1 MTDFS
6 SLQLK
11 VDDLKAKV
19 EQNSITPPYL
29 GAILDAIIELMA
41 AIDISDRK
49 TDISTALSN
58 SQTALSSLNALLPQV
73 SANKSAIDALTPR
86 IGAAEG
92 ALSTETSERQTADA
106 ALQTALDALRT
117 RVSTNEGNIATNADD
132 IATLQDDLQS
142 VASALNT
149 LSGSGDTT
157 AVIDTFNEVVDF
169 LAGINNNEKLTGKLN
184 ELRNL
189 CQDNYEDIGRLK
201 EDVSQITQTVDENRE
216 LQNSQAEAIES
227 LQGGLGEAQNELG
240 ELSQLL
246 VDYEDDA
253 ALKLSEAEMRLGG
266 RIDGVGILPFNSI
279 VEAHDSVID
288 GAPSYDTQFPSAAD
302 GAYRHIIFD
311 KSRRTFLWEIHAGDY
326 PDCPAGDAYTSWKGS
341 EEYVSDGHPRTDRLY
356 RLANELYRWDGTTL
370 RSYSAD
376 IAAKQDALTTS
387 DDLMISQDNE
397 LSLTDKAKY
406 ATFDAQWTA
415 IGGTVVESGKA
426 YECNGTDDL
435 TYDEAIDIYGW
446 HTNAFVAD
454 SSYRFVFYPH
464 RALLPVVANNEKTIT
479 ADRMFYFA
487 KNLKVIKFRNTSGGE
502 LPYISLTR
510 PIAAFMRCDALREII
525 TPIRFEASPDSAFSN
540 SDALEEVRIYKLRY
554 NISFVSCSR
563 LSLDSLRYMVTNAA
577 NTSAI
582 TITVHADV
590 YAKLTGD
597 TTNAAAAA
605 LTAEEL
611 AQWQQVLADAIAKN
625 ISIATV

>member
-1 MTDFS
+1 MSFIVARCTNIFAQNSFPMTDFS

-266 RIDGVGILPFNSI
+266 RIDGVGILPFNTI
-279 VEAHDSVID
+279 VESHFSVID
-288 GAPSYDTQFPSAAD
+288 GTPSYESQFPSAPD

-341 EEYVSDGHPRTDRLY
+341 AEYVSEGHPRADRLY
-356 RLANELYRWDGTTL
+356 RMGNELYRWDGTAL
-370 RSYSAD
+370 VSYSD
-376 IAAKQDALTTS
+376 T
-387 DDLMISQDNE
+387 ISA
-397 LSLTDKAKY
+397 AKY

-415 IGGTVVESGKA
+415 AGGTVIESGKT

-435 TYDEAIDIYGW
+435 TFAEAVDIMSRYSKRKL
-446 HTNAFVAD
+446 TDLTRAYFSAKC
-454 SSYRFVFYPH
+454 
-464 RALLPVVANNEKTIT
+464 RALLPIWCNGTIRLNSAFQSSYIRKIVFKTHQTPCVVEIQNGGSKAAFHTCGFLREIDGILDFTAEHEPLVFTFRWCDELREVRIKGLNSNALLPDSSHLSLASMQYLVENATNTKTIT
-479 ADRMFYFA
+479 
-487 KNLKVIKFRNTSGGE
+487 V
-502 LPYISLTR
+502 
-510 PIAAFMRCDALREII
+510 
-525 TPIRFEASPDSAFSN
+525 
-540 SDALEEVRIYKLRY
+540 
-554 NISFVSCSR
+554 
-563 LSLDSLRYMVTNAA
+563 
-577 NTSAI
+577 
-582 TITVHADV
+582 TVHPDV
-590 YAKLTGD
+590 YAKLAGD

-605 LTAEEL
+605 LTADVL
-611 AQWQQVLADAIAKN
+611 AQWQQVLADAMAKN
-625 ISIATV
+625 ISFATT

>member
-1 MTDFS
+1 MGLNNKTT
-6 SLQLK
+6 LK
-11 VDDLKAKV
+11 NQANLIRYEDGDGENTAERVGKV
-19 EQNSITPPYL
+19 ISE
-29 GAILDAIIELMA
+29 IIENADQSLTTETTERVQQYNA
-41 AIDISDRK
+41 LQQSVTIASNTATTAYNEAKDAKSK
-49 TDISTALSN
+49 VATAQSTAN
-58 SQTALSSLNALLPQV
+58 AAKTTA
-73 SANKSAIDALTPR
+73 DAAKGDLTELTGEVGGIATR
-86 IGAAEG
+86 LGAAEG
-92 ALSTETSERQTADA
+92 AINAEMSERQTAVA
-106 ALQTALDALRT
+106 ALQAALEALKT
-117 RVSTNEGNIATNADD
+117 RVTTAEGGIATNSSD

-142 VASALNT
+142 VASALNA

-169 LAGINNNEKLTGKLN
+169 LAGITNNDKLTGKLN

-201 EDVSQITQTVDENRE
+201 ENVSQITQTVDENRE
-216 LQNSQAEAIES
+216 LQNE
-227 LQGGLGEAQNELG
+227 
-240 ELSQLL
+240 
-246 VDYEDDA
+246 
-253 ALKLSEAEMRLGG
+253 LGG
-266 RIDGVGILPFNSI
+266 RIDAVGILPFNSI
-279 VEAHDSVID
+279 VEAHDAVWD
-288 GAPSYDTQFPSAAD
+288 AAPSYDTQFPSVVD
-302 GAYRHIIFD
+302 GSYRHIIFD
-311 KSRRTFLWEIHAGDY
+311 KSRKTFLWEIHAGDY
-326 PDCPAGDAYTSWKGS
+326 PNCPAGDAYTSWKGS
-341 EEYVSDGHPRTDRLY
+341 EEYVSEGHPRTDRLY
-356 RLANELYRWDGTTL
+356 RMGNDLYRWDGTTL

-415 IGGTVVESGKA
+415 IGGTVVESGKT

-435 TYDEAIDIYGW
+435 TYAEAIDIYEW

-454 SSYRFVFYPH
+454 SSYRFCFYPH
-464 RALLPVVANNEKTIT
+464 RALLPVVANNEKSIS

-487 KNLKVIKFRNTSGGE
+487 KNLKVIKFRSTTGGE

-510 PIAAFMRCDALREII
+510 PIAAFMRCGALREII
-525 TPIRFEASPDSAFSN
+525 TPIRFDASPDSAFSN
-540 SDALEEVRIYKLRY
+540 CNALEEVRVYKLRY
-554 NISFVSCSR
+554 NISFVSCSL
-563 LSLDSLRYMVTNAA
+563 LSLDSLRYMVANAA

-582 TITVHADV
+582 TVTVHADV

-611 AQWQQVLADAIAKN
+611 AQWQQVLADAMAKN
-625 ISIATV
+625 ISFATT